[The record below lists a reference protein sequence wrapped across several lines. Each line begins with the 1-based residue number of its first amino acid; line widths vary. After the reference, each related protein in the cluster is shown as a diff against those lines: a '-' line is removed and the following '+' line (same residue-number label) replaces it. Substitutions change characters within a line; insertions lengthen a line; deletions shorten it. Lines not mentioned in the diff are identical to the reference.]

1 MAAQGDPA
9 RPRKPVKG
17 TEGTPVPLGGGLAAV
32 PGTRLAAALARLTLA
47 DLWQALPGAEV
58 VTQYASPG
66 TQAIL
71 AGQALGSALSRLLG
85 GVDHLP
91 VNDYDVFLKAPGPP
105 AVASTAPLPAL
116 HGLPATAGGAYADQ
130 VISAS
135 RGDAQATG
143 TGGRQPGGRQRY
155 RVLSAE
161 RVGRVNLIRIH
172 FAQPLASDETFA
184 QRTLADFDF
193 NCCQCALDLH
203 SRVLFYS
210 AAFLDFLSSRTV
222 QVVTAF
228 TPCHTVVRLLRKQW
242 EFAPLATVDLA
253 LELEIL
259 GWMIHASHPSVMRTF
274 STATWHAYSEA
285 FIFRGD
291 DLVNVAE
298 DRFRVVPVDRR
309 PPYRWTLQLMPWFAD
324 ELILTAEERWGW
336 DGLVALC
343 DLAAYPA
350 LFPRVYRRLRA
361 QSCAHA

>member
-1 MAAQGDPA
+1 MASQGDSA
-9 RPRKPVKG
+9 RPRKPVRG
-17 TEGTPVPLGGGLAAV
+17 PEGTPVPLGGGLAAV
-32 PGTRLAAALARLTLA
+32 PPPRLAAALARLTLA
-47 DLWQALPGAEV
+47 DLWEALPGAEV
-58 VTQYASPG
+58 VTQYVSPG
-66 TQAIL
+66 QQAIL

-105 AVASTAPLPAL
+105 AEANTEPQPPGHDLS
-116 HGLPATAGGAYADQ
+116 ATAEGAYADQ

-135 RGDAQATG
+135 RGDQATG
-143 TGGRQPGGRQRY
+143 PGVLQPCGRQRY

-172 FAQPLASDETFA
+172 FAQPLASDKTFA
-184 QRTLADFDF
+184 QRTLADFDL

-203 SRVLFYS
+203 SRVLSYS
-210 AAFLDFLSSRTV
+210 AAFLDFLSSRRV

-228 TPCHTVVRLLRKQW
+228 TPCHTVVRLLRKEQ
-242 EFAPLATVDLA
+242 EFARLATVDLA

-259 GWMIHASHPSVMRTF
+259 GWMIHASHPSLMRTF
-274 STATWHAYSEA
+274 STATWHSYSEA

-298 DRFRVVPVDRR
+298 DRFRVVPVDRQ

-343 DLAAYPA
+343 DLAGYPA

-361 QSCAHA
+361 PSCAHA